1 MLPVIVLHHAWD
13 SLQSFKVRMCLAE
26 IAVPWT
32 GHVLSLTNFD
42 HLMPGYL
49 AVNPDG
55 LVPALE
61 TAEGVLS
68 ESSIIN
74 AYLDEAFNSS
84 RLQSGDA
91 FARASIRWW
100 SHHEDT
106 VVHPAIRP
114 PTFNLYIKP
123 ILAGM
128 SPEALESRI
137 SSHPQPERAAAY
149 RAAVLAPFDGSA
161 VRSAIRSLDRTIS
174 RIDAAVAE
182 RDWLVGNVFSL
193 ADIAMAAMV
202 ERLEML
208 ALDGLWQ
215 RYPMARA
222 WANRIAERPSFL
234 IARQPV
240 SPDRASPVDA
250 ALVAR
255 LVAEAI
261 G

>member
-1 MLPVIVLHHAWD
+1 MIVLHHAWD

-32 GHVLSLTNFD
+32 GHVLSLTDFD

-61 TAEGVLS
+61 TAEGVLT

-84 RLQSGDA
+84 RLQPADA
-91 FARASIRWW
+91 FARARMRWW
-100 SHHEDT
+100 THHEDT

-128 SPEALESRI
+128 SAEALENKV
-137 SSHPQPERAAAY
+137 SSHPKPERAASY
-149 RAAVLAPFDGSA
+149 RAAVSAPFDRPA
-161 VRSAIRSLDRTIS
+161 VLHAIQALDCTIV
-174 RIDAAVAE
+174 RIDRAVAG

-234 IARQPV
+234 IARQPA
-240 SPDRASPVDA
+240 SPHRPSPVDA
-250 ALVAR
+250 GLVAG